1 LTQIN
6 ADIESVPIWATRS
19 RAKTVA
25 ALVVIIIIVLLAGIY
40 SHRPDWKRV
49 VYAAMPSVR
58 RLRVVRGALARSSR
72 FAGFGKR
79 TSHALA
85 SRDLQ

>member
-1 LTQIN
+1 MQIN
-6 ADIESVPIWATRS
+6 GV
-19 RAKTVA
+19 RAHLRDAIKGEDRGGTGRYHYYC
-25 ALVVIIIIVLLAGIY
+25 LVGGHLLA
-40 SHRPDWKRV
+40 HRPDWKRV